1 MLFVADAHTTYQAGL
16 NVEQVAREGYSA
28 LVVKATEGAAGYT
41 APGAFDDWVRRA
53 RAAGMIP
60 GAYHWLTSAN
70 AGQQLDHFLGRIGS
84 PAGLI
89 CAVDVEQD
97 SGAIPAFATLAA
109 FVAGWQ
115 QRTGGH
121 PLVLYSSNWWWSK
134 HQMPVGAGLTPYL
147 WDSRYVTG
155 SGYGSVLLGK
165 VPASWWTPKYGGWP
179 RATLLQY
186 SSSALIDGRKMDTSA
201 FEGDMGDLARL
212 AGLEGGPMKAE
223 LSWGE
228 PGWGRGDLV
237 GGRPDG
243 VLLGEIWTMLFHGLG
258 LYQHVGDESSAFAP
272 AILQQISTGIAA
284 LLAAQDAEI
293 ARDAQAATR
302 IQSMATAIDTLVSAV
317 NAGGTG
323 TPLDA
328 AAIMARIESA
338 VSQVAENTHA
348 QFMALMEHHR
358 AAMEAALDQ
367 FPAAVGDTE
376 QP

>member
-1 MLFVADAHTTYQAGL
+1 MVLFVVDAHTSYQAGL
-16 NVEQVAREGYSA
+16 DVEQVAREGYSA
-28 LVVKATEGAAGYT
+28 LIVKATEGATGYT

-70 AGQQLDHFLGRIGS
+70 ADRQLDHFLGRIGS

-97 SGAIPAFATLAA
+97 SGAIPTFSTLAA
-109 FVAGWQ
+109 FVASWK

-155 SGYGSVLLGK
+155 SGFGSVLLGK
-165 VPASWWTPKYGGWP
+165 VPPSWWTPQYGGWS

-186 SSSALIDGRKMDTSA
+186 SSSARVAGKKVDVSA

-212 AGLEGGPMKAE
+212 AGLEGGPMQAE
-223 LSWGE
+223 LNWGE
-228 PGWGRGDLV
+228 PGWGRGSLV

-243 VLLGEIWTMLFHGLG
+243 VLLGEIWTMLMLG
-258 LYQHVGDESSAFAP
+258 QNLYQSPGEAGTSYLAQQLQSAAVS
-272 AILQQISTGIAA
+272 QQAMAA
-284 LLAAQDAEI
+284 
-293 ARDAQAATR
+293 
-302 IQSMATAIDTLVSAV
+302 AIDTLVSAV
-317 NAGGTG
+317 NAGSSG
-323 TPLDA
+323 TPLDT
-328 AAIMARIESA
+328 AAIMARIDAA
-338 VSQVAENTHA
+338 VTEVTEPTRA
-348 QFMALMEHHR
+348 QFVALMEHHR
-358 AAMEAALDQ
+358 AALEAAFSQ
-367 FPAAVGDTE
+367 FPAAVGDAPETD